1 MAISRRAVVVLQIA
15 LLSGVL
21 EYLHIAEGTS
31 VGHECIHD
39 KVLNLILVY
48 SRQI

>member
-1 MAISRRAVVVLQIA
+1 MAISSSAVIVLRIA

-21 EYLHIAEGTS
+21 DYWHMAEGTS

-39 KVLNLILVY
+39 KVLDLIFM
-48 SRQI
+48 